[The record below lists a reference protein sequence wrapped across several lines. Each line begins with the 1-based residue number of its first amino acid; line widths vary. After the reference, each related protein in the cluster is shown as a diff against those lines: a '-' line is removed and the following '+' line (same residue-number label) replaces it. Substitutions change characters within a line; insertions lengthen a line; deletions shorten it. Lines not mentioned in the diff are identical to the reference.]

1 MPFYLPIIS
10 LYTEDVLSKVNI
22 SVDFRKLF
30 LYVLFRRKS
39 HVHKSFIN
47 LRSTIVGQFHAYIG
61 QSHDIDIFRN
71 YGSIV
76 IENTDY
82 DIEDIDNP

>member
-30 LYVLFRRKS
+30 LCFVSTEMY
-39 HVHKSFIN
+39 VHKSFIN

-76 IENTDY
+76 IENQITT
-82 DIEDIDNP
+82 